1 MGLATR
7 KVLALVD
14 ICSLV
19 SSSILFTQLGRRKRY
34 KGYSFESS
42 TCAGQMEVNH
52 LKHSHKRP
60 QQHNLGKELRLRIY
74 VSTSACTPSIFGS
87 HRLEASTV
95 WYVIFSLIKHFISQ
109 PLNFCYLY
117 HW

>member
-42 TCAGQMEVNH
+42 TCAGQMEVIILNIH
-52 LKHSHKRP
+52 TRDNS
-60 QQHNLGKELRLRIY
+60 
-74 VSTSACTPSIFGS
+74 SIIWE
-87 HRLEASTV
+87 RNCV
-95 WYVIFSLIKHFISQ
+95 
-109 PLNFCYLY
+109 
-117 HW
+117 